1 MNKSIAEAY
10 VDEEKKVITIFSKRL
25 YLLLSYID
33 FSKTNL
39 IEKTIIC
46 DFLNEIAR
54 DINIEVENLTHSLI
68 I

>member
-10 VDEEKKVITIFSKRL
+10 VDEEKKVITIIKKRL

>member
-1 MNKSIAEAY
+1 MNKNIAEAY
-10 VDEEKKVITIFSKRL
+10 VDEEKKVITLFSKRL

-68 I
+68 S